1 MQDREHELWECP
13 PLRAW
18 LSRKQCAANR
28 RSVAGEHSA
37 RSPTTFGERKQVSF
51 QLRECKSCR
60 GVAWW
65 AKRTG
70 SPARSLASSQL
81 IANHVRDDARRRQ
94 LGAEDLAQSDRG

>member
-1 MQDREHELWECP
+1 MDDREHELWECP

-28 RSVAGEHSA
+28 RAVTDERSVKSQ
-37 RSPTTFGERKQVSF
+37 TKFGDRHEVSF
-51 QLRECKSCR
+51 GLRECKRCR

-70 SPARSLASSQL
+70 SRARSLASSEL
-81 IANHVRDDARRRQ
+81 IANHARDDARRRR
-94 LGAEDLAQSDRG
+94 LRAEHPAQWEMG